1 MTSADKTVRLTV
13 AQAVVMYLSRQ
24 YSVAD
29 GQRRRLIPATLGIFG
44 HGNVAGLGQAL
55 DQLSD
60 AMPFIQGRNEQ
71 ALVHAATA
79 FAKHS
84 RRRATLAVTS
94 SIGPGALNMVTG
106 AALATVNRLPV
117 LLLPGDTYATR
128 HQGPVLQQLQHP
140 LEGDVTVNDAFRPV
154 CRFFDRITRPEQL
167 LTALPAAMRVL
178 TDPVDTGAVVL
189 SLPQDIQS
197 HAYDWPAGFLAE
209 RDWSIRRPQPDGEEV
224 AAVLALLAAAARP
237 LIIAGGGVIYS
248 GATAELERL
257 AGSVGIP
264 VLETFAGKGAVQQP
278 AWWQIGGIGL
288 EGTPAANS
296 LAREADLVLTVG
308 ARLTD
313 FATAS
318 HSLFAYPEV
327 RFASI
332 NVNPRDADR
341 LGATGIIA
349 DARQALAALADGAAQ
364 AGIRAPAAWQARAE
378 QVNGEWAAARAAAL
392 DPDQA
397 FDPAQ
402 AGPDVVADT
411 GAVLTQGQLI
421 GVLQEHARTGDVVI
435 AAAGGPPGDL
445 LKVWDATGGRHC
457 HLEFGFSCMGYEIPA
472 AIGVRLADPDPAA
485 RVVSLLGDGTFLL
498 APTELVTAAQ
508 EGLAVTLVVP
518 DNHGYQVI
526 HRLQMLR
533 SGREFGNEFRYRS
546 EPLQL
551 AAGETTKAP
560 RLEGDYL
567 RLDLVQDGGR
577 ARRPRLPRD
586 DRGRTAG
593 RAGRHARSPRPGGHR
608 GAGHPARR
616 PARRRGRG
624 GTSLQ
629 PRSPPRRSPAACA
642 PSTNP
647 TPRAR
652 GGTDEHQSA
661 QAQPAQSRRAGQ
673 RRPVRHRDP
682 RHIHRGRVATD
693 RGSLRRRRGRLGAAR
708 PRARRRRRRADPRR
722 RPGRRELRGAHR
734 GPGRIRRPHP
744 DGPGPG

>member
-1 MTSADKTVRLTV
+1 MLTDETVRLTA
-13 AQAVVMYLSRQ
+13 AQAVVTYLSRQ

-60 AMPFIQGRNEQ
+60 VMPFLQGRNEQ
-71 ALVHAATA
+71 ALVHAAAA

-84 RRRATLAVTS
+84 RRRAALAVTA

-140 LEGDVTVNDAFRPV
+140 VEADVTVNDAFRPV
-154 CRFFDRITRPEQL
+154 CRFFDRITRPGQL

-178 TDPVDTGAVVL
+178 TDPVEAGAVVL

-197 HAYDWPAGFLAE
+197 RAYDFPAGFFAG
-209 RDWSIRRPQPDGEEV
+209 RDWVIRRPQPDREEV

-248 GATAELERL
+248 GAEAELERL
-257 AGSVGIP
+257 ASCAGIP
-264 VLETFAGKGAVQQP
+264 VAETFAGKGAVQQR

-288 EGTPAANS
+288 EGTPAANA

-318 HSLFAYPEV
+318 HSLFADPAV

-332 NVNPRDADR
+332 NVNPGDAGR

-349 DARQALAALADGAAQ
+349 DARQGLAALADEAAR
-364 AGIRAPAAWQARAE
+364 AGLRAPAAWRARAE
-378 QVNGEWAAARAAAL
+378 QVERRVGRGPGRRARPGPGVRPGAG
-392 DPDQA
+392 
-397 FDPAQ
+397 
-402 AGPDVVADT
+402 GPDVVTTTD
-411 GAVLTQGQLI
+411 AVLTQGQVI
-421 GVLQEHARTGDVVI
+421 GVLAEHARPGDVVI

-485 RVVSLLGDGTFLL
+485 RVISFLGDGTFLL
-498 APTELVTAAQ
+498 APTELVTAAAGRPGRHPGRPGQ
-508 EGLAVTLVVP
+508 PRLPGHSPAADAAQRPRVRQRVP
-518 DNHGYQVI
+518 LPA
-526 HRLQMLR
+526 RAA
-533 SGREFGNEFRYRS
+533 
-546 EPLQL
+546 
-551 AAGETTKAP
+551 AAGRRGRRRAQAP
-560 RLEGDYL
+560 RLEGGYL
-567 RLDLVQDGGR
+567 RLDLVQVAAGLGAR
-577 ARRPRLPRD
+577 ACRATTAAELRAALAGTRDHPGPVVIVVPVIPHADLP
-586 DRGRTAG
+586 
-593 RAGRHARSPRPGGHR
+593 
-608 GAGHPARR
+608 GAGAWWDVAPAEVSTLEV
-616 PARRRGRG
+616 
-624 GTSLQ
+624 TSGL
-629 PRSPPRRSPAACA
+629 
-642 PSTNP
+642 
-647 TPRAR
+647 RAEYES
-652 GGTDEHQSA
+652 DLE
-661 QAQPAQSRRAGQ
+661 GQ
-673 RRPVRHRDP
+673 RWF
-682 RHIHRGRVATD
+682 G
-693 RGSLRRRRGRLGAAR
+693 
-708 PRARRRRRRADPRR
+708 
-722 RPGRRELRGAHR
+722 
-734 GPGRIRRPHP
+734 
-744 DGPGPG
+744 